1 MTQATGTFEVKM
13 TPADEPRT
21 ESGVSLGRMA
31 LGKVFSGDLQATGQ
45 GEMLT
50 ALTGVDGSAGYVALE
65 RVTGSL
71 HGRRGSFVLQHHGL
85 TDRGTQ
91 HLSITIVPDSGTGEL
106 TGLTGTLSI
115 SIVEGRHHYVL
126 AYELPA

>member
-1 MTQATGTFEVKM
+1 M